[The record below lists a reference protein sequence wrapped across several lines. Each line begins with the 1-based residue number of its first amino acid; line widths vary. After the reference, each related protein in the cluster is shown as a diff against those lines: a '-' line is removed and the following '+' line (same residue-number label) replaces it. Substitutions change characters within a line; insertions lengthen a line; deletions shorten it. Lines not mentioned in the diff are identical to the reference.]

1 MDLLDKNVVVEQ
13 CQTLTFDQQI
23 NGFGSATYSS
33 VWDAIADS
41 PDEAGKLKA
50 LSEATIWVMD
60 YHYKPF
66 IVSADFD
73 DQPETIDKER
83 WVAGASVELGDINGP
98 KYKDSRSKFAR
109 WLDKKLFGQ

>member
-1 MDLLDKNVVVEQ
+1 
-13 CQTLTFDQQI
+13 
-23 NGFGSATYSS
+23 
-33 VWDAIADS
+33 
-41 PDEAGKLKA
+41 
-50 LSEATIWVMD
+50 MD

-73 DQPETIDKER
+73 DHPETIDKER

-109 WLDKKLFGQ
+109 WLDKKLFGQSEHTDERSFNVFFTFFVCSPAFKDNPTDVYKKYVHIMHVQNQYDKQEAAQYL